1 MTVPLVGR
9 GSGEDVQSTLSSV
22 LTANGIRAI
31 VRGYNNSPLPDGVDV
46 AVEYDSSVQGESRYA
61 GIRWFPIEVKTRILN
76 GVDDW
81 EGIVPTTLD
90 ICRYMGARVNTST
103 GHHLHL
109 SLDEFAENPRVIR
122 SLWNL
127 THRFNDVIFGLVA
140 QSRGHSH
147 FCRPMPPASKVLHGA
162 NSLRTIKRV
171 LSQYD
176 RYCGLN
182 LTHLFG
188 DSPRIEL
195 RHHQGTLN
203 TQTARMWLRF
213 CLQFVQHAVTRN
225 CQAADASLVND
236 RKSLDK
242 LLVTIGLKV
251 NSRVY
256 AKVSPELR
264 ECGRFILRRWKKFNL
279 PNESENHGQQKT
291 AFIEEV
297 A

>member
-1 MTVPLVGR
+1 L
-9 GSGEDVQSTLSSV
+9 
-22 LTANGIRAI
+22 
-31 VRGYNNSPLPDGVDV
+31 
-46 AVEYDSSVQGESRYA
+46 AVEYDSSVQGESKYA
-61 GIRWFPIEVKTRILN
+61 GIHWFPVEIKTRILN

-81 EGIVPTTLD
+81 EAVVPKMLE
-90 ICRYMGARVNTST
+90 IARYMGARVNTST

-109 SLDEFAENPRVIR
+109 SLDEFSENPRVVR

-127 THRFNDVIFGLVA
+127 SHRFNDVVFGLVA
-140 QSRGHSH
+140 PSRRHNQ

-171 LSQYD
+171 LSRFD
-176 RYCGLN
+176 RYHGLN

-188 DSPRIEL
+188 DSPRIEV

-203 TQTARMWLRF
+203 PQTARMWLRF
-213 CLQFVQHAVTRN
+213 CLQMVQHAVTRN
-225 CQAADASLVND
+225 CQAADFTLPND
-236 RKSLDK
+236 RNSLDK

-256 AKVSPELR
+256 AKVAPELR
-264 ECGRFILRRWKKFNL
+264 ECGRYILRRWKHFNQ
-279 PNESENHGQQKT
+279 PTDSSSHRSEKASFLT
-291 AFIEEV
+291 EV